1 MYKYIQLKIG
11 DLLINVDNPR
21 YEAVTHQREAIQT
34 MLEEQKDKLVKLAE
48 HIVEFGLS
56 PIDIIL
62 VQPQDNLWLVKEGN
76 RRITALKLL
85 SQPDLVPDELPKI
98 KRAFKS
104 LAVNVDSTLLEN
116 IPCAYNDN
124 VADIN
129 EWIRLKHTG
138 ENEGIGTVPW
148 NAQQSSRFSLQTS
161 NKPAP
166 KTVFL
171 EELRTNQNIPEQIRK
186 QISKI
191 HKTNFER
198 LISDAQV
205 RSAVGIE
212 FVQGRYI
219 LKEPIKEQFLV
230 MLSDL
235 LDKSI
240 KVGDIYLS
248 SDRKKY
254 LEELS
259 ERINSKQNRSEV
271 SDKPDLSNTSSP
283 EGSTDT
289 NSTSSNGNQAPS
301 QNNSTEDKSSPARKA
316 SYPVY
321 RNTII
326 PSLCTVTIQSGRI
339 KEIFNELKHLHL
351 DIFPNASAVLFRV
364 YVELTLDNYI
374 KIKHIA
380 GVNADSE
387 LNKKVN
393 AVAQDFENKKIMTSN
408 ELKAARR
415 MASSEHATQSIQTF
429 HAYVHNVN
437 MTPIPHDLCSA
448 WNDIMPF
455 IMKVWEVL

>member
-21 YEAVTHQREAIQT
+21 YEAVTHQREAIQI
-34 MLEEQKDKLVKLAE
+34 MLQEQKDKLVKLAE

-56 PIDIIL
+56 PIDIFL

-124 VADIN
+124 AADVN

-138 ENEGIGTVPW
+138 ENDGIGTVSW

-171 EELRTNQNIPEQIRK
+171 EELRTNPSIPEQIRK

-205 RSAVGIE
+205 RSAVGID
-212 FVQGRYI
+212 FIQGKYI
-219 LKEPIKEQFLV
+219 LKEPITDQFLV

-248 SDRKKY
+248 GDRKKY

-259 ERINSKQNRSEV
+259 DRINSKQVQQEV
-271 SDKPDLSNTSSP
+271 HSKPDLTNTDKQVSETISDP
-283 EGSTDT
+283 NRDP
-289 NSTSSNGNQAPS
+289 NNGNHVPS
-301 QNNSTEDKSSPARKA
+301 QSNAHESKDNAVRKT

-321 RNTII
+321 RNTVI
-326 PSLCTVTIQSGRI
+326 PSLCTIAIQKGRI
-339 KEIFNELKHLHL
+339 KEIFDELKHLHL
-351 DIFPNASAVLFRV
+351 DKFPNASAVLFRV
-364 YVELTLDNYI
+364 YVELTMDNYI
-374 KIKHIA
+374 NLNHLA
-380 GVNADSE
+380 GVNIDCE

-393 AVAQDFENKKIMTSN
+393 AVAQDLENKKIMTPH

-415 MASSEHATQSIQTF
+415 MASS
-429 HAYVHNVN
+429 
-437 MTPIPHDLCSA
+437 
-448 WNDIMPF
+448 
-455 IMKVWEVL
+455 